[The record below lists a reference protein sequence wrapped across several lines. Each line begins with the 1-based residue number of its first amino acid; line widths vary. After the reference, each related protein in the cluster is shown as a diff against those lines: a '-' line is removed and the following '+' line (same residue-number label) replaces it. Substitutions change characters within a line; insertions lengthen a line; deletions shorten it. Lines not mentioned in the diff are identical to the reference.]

1 MFHIFKLVRNPSQ
14 RTFKRIPIWW
24 HHEASQCFGT
34 NFGHEI
40 IEIECLKAQI
50 INFVKWAM
58 LKQSSKSYSKY
69 SKHKTIAKTLQTI
82 HKRFANAWRHEATLW
97 HRHLLLN
104 YRYQVT
110 KKITKLNFFKKELC
124 WENSAEFNSDL
135 WFVWIWMIKV
145 WCWEKGYRPQKLL
158 SLELSQLYNDKVNLQ
173 VSNKK
178 EPRKNFSPNKIL
190 KKDLFIIHED
200 SRLTLLFMGLDIEMI
215 QLNWPFLTMNYP
227 PPPRL
232 HRRIN

>member
-1 MFHIFKLVRNPSQ
+1 MFHIFNLVRNPSQ

-110 KKITKLNFFKKELC
+110 KKITKLNFFYK
-124 WENSAEFNSDL
+124 
-135 WFVWIWMIKV
+135 
-145 WCWEKGYRPQKLL
+145 RTLL
-158 SLELSQLYNDKVNLQ
+158 RKQRRIQFWSLIRLNLNDKSLVLRERL
-173 VSNKK
+173 STA
-178 EPRKNFSPNKIL
+178 ET
-190 KKDLFIIHED
+190 IIT
-200 SRLTLLFMGLDIEMI
+200 RTIATI
-215 QLNWPFLTMNYP
+215 Q
-227 PPPRL
+227 R
-232 HRRIN
+232 